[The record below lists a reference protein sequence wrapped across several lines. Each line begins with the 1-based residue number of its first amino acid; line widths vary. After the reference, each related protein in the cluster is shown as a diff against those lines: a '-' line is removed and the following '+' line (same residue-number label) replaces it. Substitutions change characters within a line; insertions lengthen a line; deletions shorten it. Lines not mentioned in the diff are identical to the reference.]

1 MTRKVNLQLRRE
13 WRQRIQRQRKS
24 GLSVAEFCRTEG
36 VSSASFYTWRRKLQ
50 RESPSK
56 SKRAARRRPA
66 ATPASSVEPGSK
78 ASSDA
83 SFVQLPLAPARTSPW
98 IELVLPEGAVIRVPQ
113 QNLTALQTVLH
124 ALSGAPGSRS
134 LGEARHA

>member
-1 MTRKVNLQLRRE
+1 MNRKVNLQLRRQ
-13 WRQRIQRQRKS
+13 WRQRIERQRKS

-36 VSSASFYTWRRKLQ
+36 VSSPSFYTWRRKLQ
-50 RESPSK
+50 SESPAK

-66 ATPASSVEPGSK
+66 AVPASSVEPVSK
-78 ASSDA
+78 APSDA

-124 ALSGAPGSRS
+124 ALSNAPGSCR
-134 LGEARHA
+134 LGEASRA

>member
-1 MTRKVNLQLRRE
+1 MTRKVNLQLRQQ

-50 RESPSK
+50 GESRSK
-56 SKRAARRRPA
+56 SKRAASRRPA
-66 ATPASSVEPGSK
+66 ARPTPAVEPAPEPPSAG
-78 ASSDA
+78 A
-83 SFVQLPLAPARTSPW
+83 FVELPLAPPRTSPW
-98 IELVLPEGAVIRVPQ
+98 IEMVLPEGAVIRVPQ

-124 ALSGAPGSRS
+124 ALSGVRGSHS
-134 LGEARHA
+134 PGEARHA